1 MRASDRVYGILRE
14 EIIGWHRPPGTILG
28 EVELADQLGVSRT
41 PVREAVSRLLGDGLA
56 APRPGRGV
64 VVAEVSADGVREMF
78 ELREAL
84 DTQTAALAARRA
96 DPRVFDRLAERLE
109 RMGAALAGDDAD
121 RSAYYA
127 LVASL
132 DEALD
137 EAADSAWLRH
147 AQEQLRAHLQRVR
160 RLSRKDEARLRAA
173 AAEHAQIARAVA
185 SGNPELA
192 RAATLVHLDRAL
204 SAILRAV
211 RRLEHQQPAPTP
223 VDVRPL
229 GPAAPKIERTD
240 P

>member
-14 EIIGWHRPPGTILG
+14 EIIGWHRPPGTVLG

-64 VVAEVSADGVREMF
+64 VVAEISADSVREMF
-78 ELREAL
+78 ELRAAL
-84 DTQTAALAARRA
+84 DAQTAALAARRA
-96 DPRVFDRLAERLE
+96 DPRIFDRLAERLE

-127 LVASL
+127 LVAAL

-147 AQEQLRAHLQRVR
+147 AQLQLRAHLQRVR
-160 RLSRKDEARLRAA
+160 RLSRKDDARLRAA

-185 SGNPELA
+185 AGNAELA

-204 SAILRAV
+204 TAILRAV
-211 RRLEHQQPAPTP
+211 RRLERRPAPTP
-223 VDVRPL
+223 VDVPPPL
-229 GPAAPKIERTD
+229 GAADPEIERT
-240 P
+240 